1 MENAMSDS
9 VRNAKT
15 PMFEALHAS
24 RYHRQERFRKFQD
37 LTGSPL
43 IAYVGGPDSLIER
56 SDTVY
61 FNDLLYRLR
70 VNTSIDLLLH
80 TSGGD
85 IDAAEKL
92 MSILRLRVGIGRLRV
107 IVPDFAKSAGTLMAI
122 GADSI
127 VMSDTSEL
135 GHIDPQVTMVDGD
148 GDRAT
153 QSIQAYLDAYEQ
165 LSQGLDSD
173 PNDVVAQLLLNKF
186 EPARI
191 VHFESV
197 KARAR
202 EFAENQLKRMC
213 PGIYTCSWRQNSSTR
228 SSGVHTGRCPS
239 TNSRRYMYDAA
250 CGGMQKALKP
260 FRRQLPAPIVERLTN
275 APRAR
280 RGIESVVAVALTE
293 IAKK

>member
-1 MENAMSDS
+1 MENAMSES
-9 VRNAKT
+9 VHNAKT
-15 PMFEALHAS
+15 PMFEALHAG
-24 RYHRQERFRKFQD
+24 RYHRQEMFRKIQD

-43 IAYVGGPDSLIER
+43 IAYVCGPDSLIER

-61 FNDLLYRLR
+61 FNDLLYRLH

-80 TSGGD
+80 TPGGD

-92 MSILRLRVGIGRLRV
+92 MSILRLRVGVGRLRV

-135 GHIDPQVTMVDGD
+135 GPIDPQVTMVDGD

-165 LSQGLDSD
+165 LSQRLKDD

-213 PGIYTCSWRQNSSTR
+213 PSIYTLVAVKLLDTKQWRSHGQVINA
-228 SSGVHTGRCPS
+228 
-239 TNSRRYMYDAA
+239 DAA
-250 CGGMQKALKP
+250 VKLGLTIDRLSPEDRVWDACWRLYCLQRLAVPKAGQKLFESEDASLVVE
-260 FRRQLPAPIVERLTN
+260 APE
-275 APRAR
+275 
-280 RGIESVVAVALTE
+280 
-293 IAKK
+293 

>member
-1 MENAMSDS
+1 

-15 PMFEALHAS
+15 PMFEALHAG
-24 RYHRQERFRKFQD
+24 RYHRQEMFRKIQD

-43 IAYVGGPDSLIER
+43 IAYVCGPDALIER

-61 FNDLLYRLR
+61 FNDLLYRVR
-70 VNTSIDLLLH
+70 VNTGIDLLLH
-80 TSGGD
+80 TPGGD

-92 MSILRLRVGIGRLRV
+92 MSILRLRVGVGRLRV

-135 GHIDPQVTMVDGD
+135 GPIDPQVTMVDEN

-153 QSIQAYLDAYEQ
+153 QSIQAYLDAYAQ
-165 LSQGLDSD
+165 HSQRLKDD

-191 VHFESV
+191 VHFEAV

-213 PGIYTCSWRQNSSTR
+213 RDKGNYTLVAAQLLDTKQW
-228 SSGVHTGRCPS
+228 PS
-239 TNSRRYMYDAA
+239 HGQVINADAA
-250 CGGMQKALKP
+250 DKLGLT
-260 FRRQLPAPIVERLTN
+260 IERLYPDHSLWDACWRLYCLQRLAVPKSGQKLFESEDASLIVD
-275 APRAR
+275 APDQGGGAI
-280 RGIESVVAVALTE
+280 GP
-293 IAKK
+293 

>member
-1 MENAMSDS
+1 MSES

-15 PMFEALHAS
+15 PMFEALHAG
-24 RYHRQERFRKFQD
+24 RYHRQEMFRTIQD

-43 IAYVGGPDSLIER
+43 IAYVCGPDSLIER

-92 MSILRLRVGIGRLRV
+92 MSILRLRVGVGRLRV

-135 GHIDPQVTMVDGD
+135 GPIDPQVTMVDGD

-153 QSIQAYLDAYEQ
+153 QSIQAYLDGYEQ
-165 LSQGLDSD
+165 LSQRLKSD

-197 KARAR
+197 KTRAR

-213 PGIYTCSWRQNSSTR
+213 PDIYTLVAVKLLDTKQWRSHGQVINA
-228 SSGVHTGRCPS
+228 
-239 TNSRRYMYDAA
+239 DAA
-250 CGGMQKALKP
+250 DKLGLRIDRLSPEDSVWDACWRLYCLQRLAVPKAGQKLFESEDASL
-260 FRRQLPAPIVERLTN
+260 IVE
-275 APRAR
+275 AP
-280 RGIESVVAVALTE
+280 E
-293 IAKK
+293 

>member
-1 MENAMSDS
+1 MSES
-9 VRNAKT
+9 VPNAKT

-24 RYHRQERFRKFQD
+24 RYHRQEMFRKIQD

-80 TSGGD
+80 TPGGD

-135 GHIDPQVTMVDGD
+135 GPIDPQVTMVDGD

-153 QSIQAYLDAYEQ
+153 QSIQAYLDSYEQ
-165 LSQGLDSD
+165 LSRRLNSD
-173 PNDVVAQLLLNKF
+173 PNDVVAHLLLNKF

-213 PGIYTCSWRQNSSTR
+213 PGIYTLVAAKLLDTNQWRSHGQVINA
-228 SSGVHTGRCPS
+228 
-239 TNSRRYMYDAA
+239 DAA
-250 CGGMQKALKP
+250 DKLGLTIDRLSPEDPVWDACWRLYCLQRLAVPKAGQKLFESEDASL
-260 FRRQLPAPIVERLTN
+260 IVEG
-275 APRAR
+275 P
-280 RGIESVVAVALTE
+280 E
-293 IAKK
+293 